1 MNSKSK
7 KVYCFS
13 LPKRKK
19 PYRKSIHIYKKVLDK
34 TLPERTSPISCTLS
48 PAWQI
53 TSPFVYVFFLPFK
66 QDIKC
71 SILSSCIPLKRAEFD
86 REEVVT
92 KDIKLSTNML

>member
-34 TLPERTSPISCTLS
+34 TLPGEVLKTLS
-48 PAWQI
+48 HIWM
-53 TSPFVYVFFLPFK
+53 K
-66 QDIKC
+66 N
-71 SILSSCIPLKRAEFD
+71 LKTTYF
-86 REEVVT
+86 
-92 KDIKLSTNML
+92 

>member
-34 TLPERTSPISCTLS
+34 PLHGGEFIFFHVFRITHFNELANIKLIISQNS
-48 PAWQI
+48 
-53 TSPFVYVFFLPFK
+53 
-66 QDIKC
+66 
-71 SILSSCIPLKRAEFD
+71 SILCVALSTSLTSNINYFKPLKAS
-86 REEVVT
+86 VLIN
-92 KDIKLSTNML
+92 K

>member
-34 TLPERTSPISCTLS
+34 TLPGEIKKTSSRIWMKSFKTTSCLH
-48 PAWQI
+48 
-53 TSPFVYVFFLPFK
+53 K
-66 QDIKC
+66 QND
-71 SILSSCIPLKRAEFD
+71 
-86 REEVVT
+86 
-92 KDIKLSTNML
+92 